1 MQDET
6 QSLKT
11 DIKSLLPEEL
21 TQAVLGM
28 GESAYRAGQIF
39 RWLHSG
45 VTGFDGMTNL
55 SKALR
60 QKLSDAFYITRPE
73 IIKKQVSA
81 VDGTIKYLWR
91 LSDGNSVESVVM
103 SYEHGNTICVSCQVG
118 CRMGCA
124 FCASTIGGRVRN
136 LAASEILD
144 QVIFAQMDSGR
155 QISNIVMM
163 GIGEPLD
170 NFDSV
175 MRFLRLVND
184 ENGLNIG
191 MRHVSL
197 STCGL
202 VESIDKL
209 SDYNLQLTLSV
220 SLHAPDDETRSRI
233 MPVNRRYGVDAV
245 LAACGRYFDRTGR
258 RISYEYA
265 MINGV
270 NDTVRHAH
278 LLAEKLKG
286 TGSHVNLIPLND
298 VPESRLKP
306 STPED
311 MKRFIAIL
319 KQQGINVTV
328 RRKLGP
334 DIEASCG
341 QLRRQTEKTG
351 LV

>member
-1 MQDET
+1 
-6 QSLKT
+6 
-11 DIKSLLPEEL
+11 
-21 TQAVLGM
+21 
-28 GESAYRAGQIF
+28 
-39 RWLHSG
+39 
-45 VTGFDGMTNL
+45 
-55 SKALR
+55 
-60 QKLSDAFYITRPE
+60 
-73 IIKKQVSA
+73 
-81 VDGTIKYLWR
+81 
-91 LSDGNSVESVVM
+91 
-103 SYEHGNTICVSCQVG
+103 
-118 CRMGCA
+118 
-124 FCASTIGGRVRN
+124 
-136 LAASEILD
+136 
-144 QVIFAQMDSGR
+144 
-155 QISNIVMM
+155 
-163 GIGEPLD
+163 
-170 NFDSV
+170 
-175 MRFLRLVND
+175 
-184 ENGLNIG
+184 
-191 MRHVSL
+191 
-197 STCGL
+197 
-202 VESIDKL
+202 
-209 SDYNLQLTLSV
+209 
-220 SLHAPDDETRSRI
+220 

-258 RISYEYA
+258 RISYEYV

-278 LLAEKLKG
+278 LLAEKMKG